1 MTVSNLPLYVLSAP
15 LLTAFLVNL
24 LGRTSR
30 RWIAPLTLGSLV
42 VAVVGSILVLMRV
55 LTQGAFSYVVGNWP
69 APYGIELLLD
79 PLSSLMLLLI
89 SAVALV
95 ATLSALKSV
104 EQEHPGQEHLFFT
117 QYLILIA
124 GLMGLVLTA
133 DAFNLYVLLE
143 ITSITTYGLIAMG
156 KGRAPLASFNYIIMG
171 TIGACF
177 YLLGVGYLYILTGSL
192 NMGDIA
198 QILGNMQASPALA
211 TAFAFMLVGL
221 WVKMAFFPLHGWL
234 PNAYSL
240 APTGAGLVIAPLM
253 TKVTVY
259 LMIRVIFTIF
269 TPDYAFFQHEAVQSG
284 IVWVAAGAILCASA
298 LALAQRDLRR
308 MLAYIIVVEVGYM
321 VGGVWLANANGL
333 IGAILHIVNDALM
346 TLCLFLVVAAIA
358 YRTGGVEFERLQGLY
373 RKMPVTMA
381 AFTVGAF
388 SMIGVPPTAG
398 FFSKWYLILGG
409 IDAGQWGFVAA
420 LVISSLV
427 NAVLFFRIIEIAF
440 FYGPGEGHGNA
451 DGHHDRE
458 DAVKEAP
465 PLMLHPL
472 VLVAVALIVVGLSS
486 GAIVDHVIR
495 LALPG
500 SF

>member
-1 MTVSNLPLYVLSAP
+1 MTPSSLHLHVMAAP
-15 LLTAFLVNL
+15 LLAAFAVNL
-24 LGRTSR
+24 LGRVSR
-30 RWIAPLTLGSLV
+30 RWVAPLTLGALGFATFGSL
-42 VAVVGSILVLMRV
+42 LVLLRV
-55 LTQGAFSYVVGNWP
+55 LREGGYSYVVGNWP
-69 APYGIELLLD
+69 APYGIELLVD
-79 PLSSLMLLLI
+79 PLSALMLLLI

-95 ATLSALKSV
+95 ATVSALKSV
-104 EQEHPGQEHLFFT
+104 EQEHPSQEHLFFT

-143 ITSITTYGLIAMG
+143 ITSITSYGLIAMG

-192 NMGDIA
+192 NMADIA
-198 QILGNMQASPALA
+198 QILGGMQESPALA

-234 PNAYSL
+234 PHAYSL
-240 APTGAGLVIAPLM
+240 APTGAGVLIAPLV
-253 TKVTVY
+253 TKVTIY
-259 LMIRVIFTIF
+259 LMIRVIFSIF
-269 TPDYAFFQHEAVQSG
+269 TPDYAFFQHPLVQSG
-284 IVWVAAGAILCASA
+284 IVWVAAAAILCASA

-308 MLAYIIVVEVGYM
+308 MLSYIIVAEVGYM

-333 IGAILHIVNDALM
+333 TGAILHIVNDALM
-346 TLCLFLVVAAIA
+346 TLCLFLAVAAIS
-358 YRTGGVEFERLQGLY
+358 YRLGGTGFDRLQGIY

-409 IDAGQWGFVAA
+409 IEANQWGFVAA
-420 LVISSLV
+420 LVISSLI
-427 NAVLFFRIIEIAF
+427 NAILFFRIIEIGF
-440 FYGPGEGHGNA
+440 FFAPGEDHGHG
-451 DGHHDRE
+451 HESRIQ
-458 DAVKEAP
+458 EAP
-465 PLMLHPL
+465 RQMLHPL
-472 VLVAVALIVVGLSS
+472 VLTAIALIVVGLSS
-486 GAIVDHVIR
+486 GPIVDNVIR
-495 LALPG
+495 LAIPG

>member
-1 MTVSNLPLYVLSAP
+1 MTSTNLHLYVLAAP
-15 LLTAFLVNL
+15 LLTAFAVNL
-24 LGRTSR
+24 LGRASR
-30 RWIAPLTLGSLV
+30 RWIAPLALGALSFSAIG
-42 VAVVGSILVLMRV
+42 AVLLLLRV
-55 LTQGAFSYVVGNWP
+55 LRDGGFSYTVGNWR
-69 APYGIELLLD
+69 APFGIELLID
-79 PLSSLMLLLI
+79 PLSALMLVLI
-89 SAVALV
+89 AAVALP
-95 ATLSALKSV
+95 ATVSALKSV
-104 EQEHPGQEHLFFT
+104 EQELPGQEYLFFT

-171 TIGACF
+171 SIGACF

-192 NMGDIA
+192 NMADIA
-198 QILGNMQASPALA
+198 GILGTMQESPALA

-234 PNAYSL
+234 PQAYSL
-240 APTGAGLVIAPLM
+240 APTGAGLLIAPLM

-259 LMIRVIFTIF
+259 LMIRVILSVF
-269 TPDYAFFQHEAVQSG
+269 TPDYAFFQHAVVQSG
-284 IVWVAAGAILCASA
+284 IVWVAAAAILCASA
-298 LALAQRDLRR
+298 LALAQRDMRR
-308 MLAYIIVVEVGYM
+308 MLTYIIIAEVGYM

-333 IGAILHIVNDALM
+333 TGAILHIVNDALM
-346 TLCLFLVVAAIA
+346 TLCLFLAAAAII
-358 YRTGGVEFERLQGLY
+358 YRTGSLEFSKLQGLY
-373 RKMPVTMA
+373 RKMPITMA

-388 SMIGVPPTAG
+388 SMIGVPPTCG

-427 NAVLFFRIIEIAF
+427 NAILFFRIIEKGF
-440 FYGPGEGHGNA
+440 FFAPGEEHGHGQA
-451 DGHHDRE
+451 GHGE
-458 DAVKEAP
+458 VVAEAP
-465 PLMLHPL
+465 AQMLQPL
-472 VLVAVALIVVGLSS
+472 VLVAIALIVVGLSS
-486 GAIVDHVIR
+486 GTIVDKVIR
-495 LALPG
+495 LALPA